1 MLATTNTGKLREL
14 KRILGDAGLD
24 VMSLDVRG
32 LDAVGLS
39 QLQSIKE
46 TEIEDIET
54 GSTFAENALLKARY
68 YHALS
73 GLPTIGDDS
82 GLEVDALGGG
92 PGIYS
97 ARYAGPHATDRDR
110 VEKLLRELN
119 TVEAARR
126 GARFV
131 CAAAI
136 VWDAGERVFVD
147 EARGRLLDEARGEGG
162 FGYDPIF
169 YYEPLGKTFAEL
181 TEVEKRVVSHRG
193 RAFRQLTRWLSQSN
207 LLDSTGSSDKI
218 KNPAEDHSASSSRG
232 DL

>member
-14 KRILGDAGLD
+14 KRLLGDAGLNVVD
-24 VMSLDVRG
+24 LN
-32 LDAVGLS
+32 
-39 QLQSIKE
+39 QLPSGQASE
-46 TEIEDIET
+46 TADIET

-68 YHALS
+68 FHNQT
-73 GLPTIGDDS
+73 GLVTIGDDS

-97 ARYAGPHATDRDR
+97 ARYAGPGATDRDR
-110 VEKLLRELN
+110 VEKLLGELGE
-119 TVEAARR
+119 VEADGR

-131 CAAAI
+131 CAAAV

-147 EARGRLLDEARGEGG
+147 EARGRLLDQPRGEGG

-169 YYEPLGKTFAEL
+169 YYEPLGRTFAEL
-181 TEVEKRVVSHRG
+181 TEEEKAEVGHRG
-193 RAFRQLTRWLSQSN
+193 RAFNRLTGWLKGSR
-207 LLDSTGSSDKI
+207 LLDTLSSDDKI

>member
-1 MLATTNTGKLREL
+1 MQILLATTNSGKLREL
-14 KRILGDAGLD
+14 NRILADAGLD
-24 VMSLDVRG
+24 VVSLDLAG
-32 LDAVGLS
+32 FAQS
-39 QLQSIKE
+39 Q
-46 TEIEDIET
+46 TDEDIET

-68 YHALS
+68 YHKLS

-82 GLEVDALGGG
+82 GIEVDALSGG

-97 ARYAGPHATDRDR
+97 ARYAGPGASDRDR
-110 VEKLLRELN
+110 LEKLLGELN
-119 TVEAARR
+119 SVEQARR

-136 VWDAGERVFVD
+136 VWDQGERVFVD
-147 EARGRLLDEARGEGG
+147 EARGRLLDEPRGAGG

-169 YYEPLGKTFAEL
+169 YYEPLGKSFAQL
-181 TEVEKRVVSHRG
+181 TEEEKTVVGHRG
-193 RAFRQLTRWLSQSN
+193 RAFRQLTEWLKESRV
-207 LLDSTGSSDKI
+207 LDTLSASDKI

>member
-24 VMSLDVRG
+24 V
-32 LDAVGLS
+32 VGLN
-39 QLQSIKE
+39 QLQFGELSE
-46 TEIEDIET
+46 AEDIET

-68 YHALS
+68 YHNQT
-73 GLPTIGDDS
+73 GLITIGDDS

-97 ARYAGPHATDRDR
+97 ARYAGPNAADRDR
-110 VEKLLRELN
+110 VEKLLGELSGI
-119 TVEAARR
+119 EATGR

-136 VWDAGERVFVD
+136 VWGAGERVFVD
-147 EARGRLLDEARGEGG
+147 EARGRLLDHARGAGG

-169 YYEPLGKTFAEL
+169 YYEPLDKTFAEL
-181 TEVEKRVVSHRG
+181 SEEEKAAVGHRG
-193 RAFRQLTRWLSQSN
+193 RAFRQLTGWLKGSR
-207 LLDSTGSSDKI
+207 LLDTLSPSDKI

>member
-1 MLATTNTGKLREL
+1 LLATTNPGKLREL
-14 KRILGDAGLD
+14 NRILADAGLD
-24 VMSLDVRG
+24 VVSLDLEDLG
-32 LDAVGLS
+32 QS
-39 QLQSIKE
+39 Q
-46 TEIEDIET
+46 TGEDIET

-68 YHALS
+68 YHRLS

-82 GLEVDALGGG
+82 GLEVDALSGG

-97 ARYAGPHATDRDR
+97 ARYAGPGASDRDR
-110 VEKLLRELN
+110 VDKLLRELR
-119 TVEAARR
+119 TVEPARR

-136 VWDAGERVFVD
+136 VWGGGERVFVD
-147 EARGRLLDEARGEGG
+147 EARGRLLDGPRGGGG

-169 YYEPLGKTFAEL
+169 YHEPLGKTFAEL
-181 TEVEKRVVSHRG
+181 TGEEKRVVGHRG
-193 RAFRQLTRWLSQSN
+193 RAFRQLTGWLTESR
-207 LLDSTGSSDKI
+207 LLDTLSPSDKI

>member
-1 MLATTNTGKLREL
+1 VQILLATTNTGKLREL
-14 KRILGDAGLD
+14 KRILTDAGLD
-24 VMSLDVRG
+24 VVSLD
-32 LDAVGLS
+32 LVGLG
-39 QLQSIKE
+39 QLQKDE
-46 TEIEDIET
+46 EIET

-68 YHALS
+68 YHALT

-82 GLEVDALGGG
+82 GLEVDALSGG

-97 ARYAGPHATDRDR
+97 ARYAGPKASDRDR
-110 VEKLLRELN
+110 VEKLLGELKA
-119 TVEAARR
+119 VERARR

-136 VWDAGERVFVD
+136 VWDRGERVFVD
-147 EARGRLLDEARGEGG
+147 EARGRLLDELRGEGG

-181 TEVEKRVVSHRG
+181 NEEEKAVVGHRG
-193 RAFRQLTRWLSQSN
+193 RAFQQLTRWLRQSQ
-207 LLDSTGSSDKI
+207 LLDTLSSSDKI

>member
-24 VMSLDVRG
+24 V
-32 LDAVGLS
+32 VGLN
-39 QLQSIKE
+39 QLQSGQASE
-46 TEIEDIET
+46 TADIET

-68 YHALS
+68 FHART
-73 GLPTIGDDS
+73 GLVTIGDDS
-82 GLEVDALGGG
+82 GLEVDALGGR

-97 ARYAGPHATDRDR
+97 ARYGGPEATDRDR
-110 VEKLLRELN
+110 VEKLLGELN
-119 TVEAARR
+119 GVEAGGR

-136 VWDAGERVFVD
+136 VWGAGERVFED
-147 EARGRLLDEARGEGG
+147 EARGRLLDRARGEGG

-181 TEVEKRVVSHRG
+181 TEEEKAAVGHRG
-193 RAFRQLTRWLSQSN
+193 RAFHQLTGWLRQSQV
-207 LLDSTGSSDKI
+207 LDTLSLDDKI

>member
-24 VMSLDVRG
+24 V
-32 LDAVGLS
+32 VGLN
-39 QLQSIKE
+39 QLQSGQLSE
-46 TEIEDIET
+46 TADIET

-68 YHALS
+68 YHNQT
-73 GLPTIGDDS
+73 GLVTIGDDS

-92 PGIYS
+92 PGVYS
-97 ARYAGPHATDRDR
+97 ARYAGPEATDRDR
-110 VEKLLRELN
+110 VEKLLGELGE
-119 TVEAARR
+119 VEADGRC
-126 GARFV
+126 ARFV
-131 CAAAI
+131 CAAAG

-147 EARGRLLDEARGEGG
+147 EARGRLLYQARGEGG

-181 TEVEKRVVSHRG
+181 TEEEKAAVGHRG
-193 RAFRQLTRWLSQSN
+193 RAFSQLTRWLRGSR
-207 LLDSTGSSDKI
+207 LLDTLSSDDKI

>member
-1 MLATTNTGKLREL
+1 M
-14 KRILGDAGLD
+14 LGDAGLD
-24 VMSLDVRG
+24 VLG
-32 LDAVGLS
+32 LNQFESGQAM
-39 QLQSIKE
+39 E
-46 TEIEDIET
+46 TAEIET
-54 GSTFAENALLKARY
+54 GSSFAENALLKARY
-68 YHALS
+68 YHART
-73 GLPTIGDDS
+73 GLVTIGDDS

-97 ARYAGPHATDRDR
+97 ARYAGSAATDRDR
-110 VEKLLRELN
+110 VEKLLGELGE
-119 TVEAARR
+119 VAAADR

-136 VWDAGERVFVD
+136 VWSAGERVFVD
-147 EARGRLLDEARGEGG
+147 EARGRLLDRARGEGG

-181 TEVEKRVVSHRG
+181 TAEEKAVVGHRG
-193 RAFRQLTRWLSQSN
+193 RAFRRLTAWLSASR
-207 LLDSTGSSDKI
+207 LLDTLSSDDKI